1 MSEYPGV
8 CVPDDDG
15 GLATAFGDPTATA
28 LRRACPPGTRFEAR
42 APGSYPRDRAA
53 IGSGDPRDVTTHY
66 FSGVD
71 VPLSPELGDALLDDP
86 GLDEAGLPRGL
97 RPRRDLLLGRT
108 FRFEVV
114 GPRRAAGELEI
125 PIELENVGAGHRV
138 PAGFSQEREFWV
150 HLRVT
155 DADGR
160 LLYEVGRVDRGD
172 EDLHDKEFLRV
183 NVDDRFVDEEGR
195 PLGVFGADVI
205 DGRDV
210 PQWSPNPL
218 LGGTRFRGRGMVN
231 LQNGF
236 LRCVKCIG
244 FVDALGR
251 CQAGPGQGRTRADRF
266 DDGVYDIDT
275 GECISNLSGEEALL
289 ETYFPVGALDASRG
303 VTKGPDAIIDT
314 RSAPPGVALRY
325 TYVLPAAGAGPFT
338 VEARLLFRA
347 FPPFLVRAFA
357 DYEALAA
364 TRGRRPSGPLV
375 THDMLERLEVI
386 ELHRVRVEIP

>member
-1 MSEYPGV
+1 DCHMSEYPGV
-8 CVPDDDG
+8 CVADEG
-15 GLATAFGDPTATA
+15 GELGRAFVDASATA
-28 LRRACPPGTRFEAR
+28 LRRGCPPGTRFEPR
-42 APGSYPRDRAA
+42 GPGSYPQDRPA
-53 IGSGDPRDVTTHY
+53 IGSGAPRGVTTHY

-108 FRFEVV
+108 FRFAVV
-114 GPRRAAGELEI
+114 GAGRRAGALEI

-160 LLYEVGRVDRGD
+160 LVYEVGRVDRGD

-195 PLGVFGADVI
+195 PLGVFGADVV

-210 PQWSPNPL
+210 PQWSPSTL
-218 LGGTRFRGRGMVN
+218 SGATRFRGKGLVN

-236 LRCVKCIG
+236 LRCVRCIG
-244 FVDALGR
+244 VVDALGR
-251 CQAGPGQGRTRADRF
+251 CQPGPGQGRTRADRF
-266 DDGVYDIDT
+266 DDGVYDLDT
-275 GECISNLSGEEALL
+275 GECRSNLVGEEALL
-289 ETYFPVGALDASRG
+289 EIYFPVGGLDASRG
-303 VTKGPDAIIDT
+303 VTKGPDAIIDS
-314 RSAPPGVALRY
+314 RSAPPGVTLRY
-325 TYVLPAAGAGPFT
+325 TYELPAAGAGPFS
-338 VEARLLFRA
+338 VEARLMFRA

-357 DYEALAA
+357 DYEAQQAA
-364 TRGRRPSGPLV
+364 RGHRPTGPLV
-375 THDMLERLEVI
+375 TPDMLGRLEA
-386 ELHRVRVEIP
+386 